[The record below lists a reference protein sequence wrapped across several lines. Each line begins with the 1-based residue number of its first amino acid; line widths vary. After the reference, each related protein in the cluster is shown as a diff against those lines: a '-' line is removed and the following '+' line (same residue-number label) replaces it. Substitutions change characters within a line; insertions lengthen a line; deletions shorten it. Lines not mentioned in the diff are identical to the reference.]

1 MGVDHNERQ
10 RRHNADSPGKLPTRH
25 PIACIEKRVIDSEAF
40 ARLPASAV
48 VVLLLLARNLA
59 KGRNGHIFLSQE
71 DAERHG
77 VAKKTLYRQFKTLTA
92 SGFIYPTSRGGHG
105 KCATYALTWQP
116 LSKDGS
122 GLYRDAF
129 RSCAYLDHETE
140 LVAWKKRRGKM
151 SPSMGQ
157 KSPQAITLGDKN
169 PPRVGDKNPPLES
182 NTNRHLIAAGDS
194 ALDEGWIPGYLV
206 RLAANG
212 QTGRQ
217 CFDASAG
224 RTLQ

>member
-1 MGVDHNERQ
+1 MP
-10 RRHNADSPGKLPTRH
+10 AKTSTKH

-48 VVLLLLARNLA
+48 VILLLLARNLA

-77 VAKKTLYRQFKTLTA
+77 VEKKTMHRQFKTLTA

-105 KCATYALTWQP
+105 KCATYALTWLP
-116 LSKDGS
+116 LSKDPT
-122 GLYRDAF
+122 GLYRDTF
-129 RSCAYLDHETE
+129 RPCAYLDHETE
-140 LVAWKKRRGKM
+140 LIEWKKRRGKM

-169 PPRVGDKNPPLES
+169 PPRVGDKNPPLEL
-182 NTNRHLIAAGDS
+182 NTNMQFVAAGDS
-194 ALDEGWIPGYLV
+194 ALDRGWIPGYLA
-206 RLAANG
+206 RLAEAGLAG
-212 QTGRQ
+212 QQ
-217 CFDASAG
+217 CFQIPAG